1 MFLATMPCFR
11 RGYAYLPDLRHRWL
25 HPVICQGSER
35 HGHRPHRFP
44 APGNSA
50 LTDAST
56 LSVDKFSSVFW
67 ERPTL
72 LLIFKPVV
80 NIGIILLADK
90 LFFVKVHIK
99 IPVIIQK
106 IDFSLIASDYG
117 TKKVLKRMMNL
128 C

>member
-1 MFLATMPCFR
+1 MGTVHIAFQHQVIAH
-11 RGYAYLPDLRHRWL
+11 LRTHRL
-25 HPVICQGSER
+25 SRLI
-35 HGHRPHRFP
+35 
-44 APGNSA
+44 NSHQ
-50 LTDAST
+50 
-56 LSVDKFSSVFW
+56 FFG

-90 LFFVKVHIK
+90 LFFVKVHIE

-106 IDFSLIASDYG
+106 IDFSLIASDYS

-128 C
+128 YWPISIVFYQENSVLFTFRYFQCIKI